1 MPTDLVVVFCI
12 SMISAFFGQAVP
24 GRRKNALGKLKPNI
38 FAFIIP
44 ALVMILYAGL
54 RNNIGDTIYY
64 VHTYHLLEDGDAVKP
79 VFGQSAYLFE
89 MFQYLLIKDGVEYS
103 TLIMISSV
111 ITIFSFMLLFY
122 NFSVHYAFSVFLFF
136 TMGIYVSTMN
146 GIRQYIATAIILLGA
161 KYIFSAKKSDF
172 LKLLPLILLAS
183 LFHSSAVILIPIYFL
198 CRRRAWSAPT
208 FISVFVSI
216 VGLIFISMF
225 LPSFLSILEDTAY
238 SNYADGWFTSG
249 NETGTGLMRVIF
261 NCLPTLLAAVFS
273 KQIRQFGPIADI
285 LINISLVHSA
295 IYILASYNWIF
306 ARFAFYTYAF
316 VVLLMAMIFVSIIR
330 DKKYRFLAFIL
341 FIVYFAF
348 FVIDARAQRMN
359 WYDSDFFTP
368 KNNMW
373 FSFLYLD

>member
-316 VVLLMAMIFVSIIR
+316 VVLLMAMIFVSIMR

>member
-12 SMISAFFGQAVP
+12 SMIGAFFGQAVP

-44 ALVMILYAGL
+44 TLVMILYAGL

-103 TLIMISSV
+103 ALIMISSV

-161 KYIFSAKKSDF
+161 KYIFSSKKSDF

-208 FISVFVSI
+208 FISVFIGV

-225 LPSFLSILEDTAY
+225 LPSFLSILKDTSY

-249 NETGTGLMRVIF
+249 NETGTGLMRVVF
-261 NCLPTLLAAVFS
+261 NCLPTMLAAVFS
-273 KQIRQFGPIADI
+273 KQIRQFGPFADI

-316 VVLLMAMIFVSIIR
+316 VVLLMAMIFVSIMR

-359 WYDSDFFTP
+359 WYSSDFFTP